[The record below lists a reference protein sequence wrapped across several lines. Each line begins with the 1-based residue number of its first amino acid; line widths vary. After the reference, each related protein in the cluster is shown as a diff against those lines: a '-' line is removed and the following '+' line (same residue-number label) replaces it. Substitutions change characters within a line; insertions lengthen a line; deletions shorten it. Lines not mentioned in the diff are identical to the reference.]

1 MKEERGPY
9 RQEASERTL
18 QFVQNANYQGC
29 LERIEEVCVLEMKES
44 LESPKTAHIF
54 FTLPI

>member
-18 QFVQNANYQGC
+18 HFVQNANYQGC
-29 LERIEEVCVLEMKES
+29 LEKTEEVRVEMTES
-44 LESPKTAHIF
+44 LESPKTAHTSYAF
-54 FTLPI
+54 PI